1 MIYGSHRAHAIAH
14 WLSAFW
20 HRGGSSRCAVRVLLV
35 AGATLLL
42 LLTSTTPAEAQRY
55 PVDTNQF
62 VLAPYGPL
70 PDVAVPWKPIYGLN
84 DTNEFWFGTYVE
96 FDWGQLNYSNFWQ
109 WADTVMG
116 FKIIEARLDAGTDT
130 AVNPA
135 DRLLDAAVGF
145 AGGKW
150 NQRLI
155 TTTSPTSLIGFGRDI
170 ALFPFDS
177 AQNSFYQCRF
187 LNWRG
192 GTNVQNGTEHDSL
205 RGLMTEVWY
214 DSLNTIAGDTIASRV
229 AFGYQPMQI
238 RPLPNAAYDID
249 SVENRWVFSQPG
261 DDPNM
266 YLMLRAHLFDS
277 VPSTGNPAGGR
288 GYNVGVG
295 DTLFIVEVVHELP
308 KATHFRTATGV
319 PEVTTS
325 DSSYVFARYPIL
337 KGDLQPDDPIT
348 RVWSKY
354 REVTL
359 RVNMVQDSSTG
370 TLQSGPWQKDMTSD
384 SSVPIGRFDVR
395 LIWTGKEKAAVRSLS
410 LRDTLVQYALGTTPF
425 STTIRNLVVDQAERA
440 LRGAV
445 WGQPLPLDTLLART
459 ASTRVDRLGKLIR
472 LFTGDEGWIIQTS
485 GFNWVDSVLYRTIGA
500 QPGSPSLNQTKGLR
514 SWRGGNI
521 YNVMMSSHS
530 ELTPETYIADPT
542 YLPFFTGIATP
553 NPDTITPPPS
563 WAWVF
568 GEWYPKTPA
577 IEEHNGGRFGIPT
590 LQITESEVQRYTRWF
605 QRSEIGANL
614 NDGYARWPYVGQTA
628 DKIAAAARYSRR
640 TGRPMIHWPTSMLP
654 FGIRWLKDAGVPDII
669 DTVSGTHPVLSG
681 GDTTIVGTD
690 TTITGADTT
699 FVPDTT
705 ITTRP
710 RTYEWT
716 YNSQTFRVIRY
727 GMKRDTVSGHI
738 PDATDMRL
746 LINLGLIYGSR
757 GIHYSQTGFADKQ
770 YGGPITII
778 DTTIAAILN
787 GATQDNGPAD
797 LGLIGPRLK
806 DTFDVYPN
814 MADPENYAGYV
825 IRGNAFFR
833 MDTIPYLW
841 TGWNQRMHEA
851 QWVNKW
857 WVPHMWP
864 TLQRLRWREGY
875 SIHFTVPQTWGRY
888 ATEAQTNVRPIAPGE
903 WIQSV
908 TAEDRYGKVDSTNET
923 FAELTFFDTWPGAGG
938 YDTLWAGLCNRRTF
952 ERPKDVL
959 ASSARGKT
967 MDSLA
972 EWRKYTVHLRNFTHP
987 DGTAYRY
994 IRLVD
999 IAGDTTRAPW
1009 MTGPNVPLDTM
1020 IAIGPGGTDSAF
1032 TIWLG
1037 PGRAAI
1043 LRATFINPDPVNISG
1058 SLAYNNQKHVMW
1070 DGRRWHATFAQLD
1083 GSDSASFGGSNIVY
1097 AWSKHTDSGNT
1108 TLRWDT
1114 TFILNVPYD
1123 STIVPCA
1130 DSSFRSGNRHPSISA
1145 FRSGDT
1151 TRVTVVWTCHLAVPL
1166 PGQREIVARS
1176 LLLIDDTTQ
1185 PRGVRLVM
1193 GKLRHVESY
1202 YGYYTAPWG
1211 IPIVSMWD
1219 GGELFTWSDSI
1230 GGIVSKLRLNAGQWG
1245 TCAPDIWSNTLYVSN
1260 GLGFYPMT
1268 IPASDFISPP
1278 QYVNSM
1284 FPTMA
1289 PLAQIRDRDSSNG
1302 LAWQQPDGTGKNDIV
1317 YTRIQHSD
1325 TGVVPVPVIT
1335 ANNLFVVNDQLG
1347 AGDFY
1352 HPSMDLWQWP
1362 WGQCMEGITWEEKGN
1377 KFVFAPKLWYRSI
1390 NTTVSFPPG
1399 GDIMNPPIG
1408 WGYQSYLLP
1417 PFPDTMLGGV
1427 PLSDNVP
1434 HWWLWPN
1441 IGALNE
1447 SWDEETNLDDAH
1459 MAIAYEDS
1467 AQSFNPTEWGR
1478 HRLWETQIYFGF
1490 STIKPG
1496 FPKLYSYDGR
1506 HPAVSSS
1513 QRRQSE
1519 RAVTLYEVGQGL
1531 AGPTPIYSTRQ
1542 FFAREARPQGYLAT
1556 GRDLVML
1563 DTAKTGVVAG
1573 LLDVWVSDNDS
1584 ARAIGMTL
1592 RDSTMRFVD
1601 TFSTAERLVKTA
1613 SFQTHDSTVIGL
1625 RALARFTGD
1634 SAHGSQRGI
1643 GVTLRWELIDE
1654 LTSSVVAVLDSAT
1667 VDAEYPYYDHTL
1679 AATFDLVSG
1688 SYHVRMRADTLG
1700 ITPRPL
1706 TAAGSRWPVVE
1717 TSMLV
1722 AENLFAA
1729 KAVRKGEA
1737 EGSRARLS
1745 VQPNP
1750 ASDRTEVMVSVPE
1763 ESTVRVSLYTVAGQA
1778 VGIVYEGQLE
1788 RGRYSLPCSL
1798 GNLPS
1803 GSYLVELVAGRTRLT
1818 QRLIVR

>member
-1 MIYGSHRAHAIAH
+1 MIRLLPRARIRACQFPVFWSHHTRLRYA
-14 WLSAFW
+14 
-20 HRGGSSRCAVRVLLV
+20 LL
-35 AGATLLL
+35 ALGTALLL
-42 LLTSTTPAEAQRY
+42 LSAAAIPASAQRY

-70 PDVAVPWKPIYGLN
+70 PDVAVPLKPIYGLN
-84 DTNEFWFGTYVE
+84 DTNEFWFGTYIE
-96 FDWGQLNYSNFWQ
+96 FDWGQLDYAQFWH

-116 FKIIEARLDAGTDT
+116 FKIIETRHDAGLKARTPVD
-130 AVNPA
+130 N
-135 DRLLDAAVGF
+135 LLDAAVGF

-150 NQRLI
+150 NQRVI
-155 TTTSPTSLIGFGRDI
+155 TSTNAIVSIGHGRDI
-170 ALFPFDS
+170 AFFPWDT
-177 AQNSFYQCRF
+177 AQNAWYPCRF
-187 LNWRG
+187 LNRQG
-192 GTNVQNGTEHDSL
+192 GVNKQNATEHDSL
-205 RGLMTEVWY
+205 RGLMTEMWY
-214 DSLNTIAGDTIASRV
+214 DSSSTLAGDTIASGI
-229 AFGYQPMQI
+229 AFGYQPSLQI
-238 RPLPNAAYDID
+238 RQWPSGPYDND
-249 SVENRWVFSQPG
+249 SVENRYVFSRLP
-261 DDPNM
+261 DDNL
-266 YLMLRAHLFDS
+266 YLVLRGHLFNI
-277 VPSTGNPAGGR
+277 GLGEGGR
-288 GYNVGVG
+288 GYNVGAG
-295 DTLFIVEVVHELP
+295 DTLLIVEITHELP
-308 KATHFRTATGV
+308 NGTQFRTATGV
-319 PEVTTS
+319 LDTTTS
-325 DSSYVFARYPIL
+325 DSIYTYARRFIR
-337 KGDLQPDDPIT
+337 KSDLRPEDSTLPE
-348 RVWSKY
+348 WSKY

-359 RVNMVQDSSTG
+359 RVNMVVDSSTG
-370 TLQSGPWQKDMTSD
+370 TPKTGPWHPDLKGNE
-384 SSVPIGRFDVR
+384 VAVGRFDVK
-395 LIWTGKEKAAVRSLS
+395 LIWTGKEKTAVRSLS
-410 LRDTLVQYALGTTPF
+410 LRDTLVQHGLGTTPF
-425 STTIRNLVVDQAERA
+425 STTLRETVIDQAERA
-440 LRGAV
+440 LRGET
-445 WGQPLPLDTLLART
+445 WFTKRDTTGSNIDSLRT
-459 ASTRVDRLGKLIR
+459 ATDPLRAQRQGKLIR

-485 GFNWVDSVLYRTIGA
+485 GFNWVDSVLYRTIGP
-500 QPGSPSLNQTKGLR
+500 QPGSPSTNQTKGLR

-521 YNVMMSSHS
+521 QNVLMSSHS
-530 ELTPETYIADPT
+530 ELTPETYITDPT
-542 YLPFFTGIATP
+542 YPPFSTGVATP
-553 NPDTITPPPS
+553 NPDTLTPPPS
-563 WAWVF
+563 WAWNF
-568 GEWYPKTPA
+568 GEFYLKTPA
-577 IEEHNGGRFGIPT
+577 IEEHNGGRFNIPV
-590 LQITESEVQRYTRWF
+590 LQLTESEVQRYTRWF

-614 NDGYARWPYVGQTA
+614 NEGYTRWPYIGLTA

-654 FGIRWLKDAGVPDII
+654 FGIRWLKDGGVPDIV
-669 DTVSGTHPVLSG
+669 DTVFGTHPVLSG

-705 ITTRP
+705 KNVVP
-710 RTYEWT
+710 RTYQWT
-716 YNSQTFRVIRY
+716 DPLSFPLQTYRVIRY

-770 YGGPITII
+770 YTGPVTII
-778 DTTIAAILN
+778 DTTLAAI
-787 GATQDNGPAD
+787 GIATQDNGPAD

-806 DTFDVYPN
+806 DTLDVYPN

-825 IRGNAFFR
+825 IRGNAYHR
-833 MDTIPYLW
+833 LDTIPYLW

-908 TAEDRYGKVDSTNET
+908 TAEDRYGKVDSPNET
-923 FAELTFFDTWPGAGG
+923 FAELTFFDNWPGADG

-1009 MTGPNVPLDTM
+1009 MTSPNVPLDTM
-1020 IAIGPGGTDSAF
+1020 IAIGPGGTDSVF

-1097 AWSKHTDSGNT
+1097 AWSHHTDSGNT

-1123 STIVPCA
+1123 TTIVPCA

-1151 TRVTVVWTCHLAVPL
+1151 TRVTVVWSCHLATPL

-1185 PRGVRLVM
+1185 PKGVRLVM

-1211 IPIVSMWD
+1211 IPIVSMWN

-1245 TCAPDIWSNTLYVSN
+1245 TCAPDIWSNTLYVSA
-1260 GLGFYPMT
+1260 GLGYYPMT
-1268 IPASDFISPP
+1268 IPAPDFMSPP

-1317 YTRIQHSD
+1317 YTRIQH
-1325 TGVVPVPVIT
+1325 TMAGLPPAPVIT
-1335 ANNLFVVNDQLG
+1335 ANNLFTVNDQLG
-1347 AGDFY
+1347 PGEFY

-1377 KFVFAPKLWYRSI
+1377 KDNVVPKLWYRSI

-1399 GDIMNPPIG
+1399 GDIMNSPIG
-1408 WGYQSYLLP
+1408 WGYQSYLLS
-1417 PFPDTMLGGV
+1417 PFPELDTGGR
-1427 PLSDNVP
+1427 PISDYVP
-1434 HWWLWPN
+1434 HHWLWPN

-1478 HRLWETQIYFGF
+1478 HRLWEVQIYFGF

-1506 HPAVSSS
+1506 HPAMSSS

-1531 AGPTPIYSTRQ
+1531 AAPSPILSTRQ

-1563 DTAKTGVVAG
+1563 DTATTGVVAG
-1573 LLDVWVSDNDS
+1573 MLDVWVSDDS
-1584 ARAIGMTL
+1584 ARAIGMTP

-1625 RALARFTGD
+1625 RAMARFTGD

-1667 VDAEYPYYDHTL
+1667 VDAEHPYYDHTL

-1688 SYHVRMRADTLG
+1688 SYHVRMQADTLG

-1763 ESTVRVSLYTVAGQA
+1763 ESTVRVMLYTVTGQA

-1798 GNLPS
+1798 GNLPA